1 MKENHKD
8 NILFYF
14 VLFSFIVSILLG
26 LIILIT
32 DFMKGSI
39 PNYLKY
45 SFKNTEVAKIY
56 QKEYVPEI
64 QEDIQTSDLPDV
76 TIKVEYYGVARPL
89 HTVK

>member
-1 MKENHKD
+1 MKENHNKD

-32 DFMKGSI
+32 DFMKGPIS
-39 PNYLKY
+39 NYLKY
-45 SFKNTEVAKIY
+45 GFKTTEVAKIY

-64 QEDIQTSDLPDV
+64 QEYIQTSDLPDV
-76 TIKVEYYGVARPL
+76 TIKVEYSAN
-89 HTVK
+89 